1 MNAGTGL
8 KGNSMGMSP
17 IGCKADISSNT
28 AKAIGKAVANQL
40 VESGANIATD
50 ALMGNDVNESMQR
63 ELQNARQNVA
73 VGIQNLKRGLKW
85 KKISRGLRT
94 FRVKLNANS
103 NQDLCKKKKR
113 RNYSHVQEF
122 SIHKK
127 DYSRFRD
134 LCISKFLN
142 DNVKEH
148 NELIERC
155 RSISNMYIVREWQL
169 N

>member
-1 MNAGTGL
+1 MNET
-8 KGNSMGMSP
+8 KRD
-17 IGCKADISSNT
+17 C
-28 AKAIGKAVANQL
+28 
-40 VESGANIATD
+40 ESDSDN
-50 ALMGNDVNESMQR
+50 VNESMQR

-148 NELIERC
+148 NELIEKVQKYFKQVHCKGMAFELMKKTIEEYEMKYER
-155 RSISNMYIVREWQL
+155 NEVGEEGEQ
-169 N
+169 NEK